1 MNQSLGGGN
10 EANGRPFLGGI
21 GASQDGASAR
31 QGSGLPF
38 VGPLE
43 AFARVAS
50 SIASGAG
57 SFFSD
62 QISDATGGSGSG
74 SGREER

>member
-1 MNQSLGGGN
+1 MTNQSLGGGN
-10 EANGRPFLGGI
+10 ETNGRPLLGGV
-21 GASQDGASAR
+21 GGGVTESSSAR

-38 VGPLE
+38 VGALE

-50 SIASGAG
+50 SIAGGAG

-62 QISDATGGSGSG
+62 QPGDATGRGNA
-74 SGREER
+74 RDAQ